1 MRFSFKHG
9 IVAAALV
16 MLGST
21 SPHASNTLQSS
32 DATGGKPSAMA
43 AANPYPNPPP
53 HAGEGT
59 GGGPTIAVP
68 PVRIGRISLIAGK
81 LELRGPG
88 EAKWSAASINDP
100 VATGM
105 SLHTDPQT
113 RGEIRIGPDTI
124 DLAEGTEITVIKL
137 DPRTAEIAVREGRIE
152 LDIGALE
159 SGESVEIDTPHG
171 GVWPLER
178 GRYDIDIGGGDRPL
192 RIAAFAGNARF
203 AGNGADLPIASG
215 YRLLLS
221 DTGLMAAQIESASDD
236 EFVKW
241 CKGRAV
247 DDAQLAAPYFMS
259 REITGYAALDD
270 AGNWQANDKYGEV
283 WVPKALPAG
292 WAPYRNGHWRWLSP
306 WGWSWV
312 DDQSW
317 GFATTHYG
325 RWIQADGQWLWSPGK
340 LTANPVW
347 APAVV
352 AFLGTRGVGLSYAD
366 GPGPAIAWFPLAPG
380 EVYWPSYTRDLDY
393 IRAIN
398 RGNVADLNVVRIA
411 ADGEPPAE
419 ISNGHFAN
427 RAFASAVPRP
437 VFVSGEPI
445 AAALLTIP
453 DERLLDAPAIMG
465 SPDIGPPPP
474 APVRV
479 AGAATIREHPPAA
492 SVAVKPGQTAAWD
505 SIVRAAEIRSRRFQ
519 ETARLRFVHLR
530 GLSSAENNRLRHTIV
545 LRVARADHAGVIS
558 EMHKRMLRR

>member
-1 MRFSFKHG
+1 MRFSFKRG

-16 MLGST
+16 MLGLT
-21 SPHASNTLQSS
+21 SPHASNALQMSAVTAQRAEPSTLAVASLP
-32 DATGGKPSAMA
+32 APSAR
-43 AANPYPNPPP
+43 
-53 HAGEGT
+53 
-59 GGGPTIAVP
+59 V
-68 PVRIGRISLIAGK
+68 GRISLIAGK
-81 LELRGPG
+81 LEFRGPG
-88 EAKWSAASINDP
+88 EAQWSAAVINDP

-113 RGEIRIGPDTI
+113 RGEIRIGPDAI
-124 DLAEGTEITVIKL
+124 DLAGGSEIAIVKL
-137 DPRTAEIAVREGRIE
+137 DPLITEIAVKEGRIE
-152 LDIGALE
+152 LDIRGFE
-159 SGESVEIDTPHG
+159 PGETVEIDMPHG
-171 GVWPLER
+171 RVWPLER
-178 GRYDIDIGGGDRPL
+178 GRYDIDIGGGDHPL

-203 AGNGADLPIASG
+203 AANGADLPVASG
-215 YRLLLS
+215 YRLLLNPA
-221 DTGLMAAQIESASDD
+221 GAMAAQIESASDD
-236 EFVKW
+236 DFVKW

-247 DDAQLAAPYFMS
+247 DDARLAAPYFMS

-270 AGNWQANDKYGEV
+270 AGDWQASDKYGEV

-292 WAPYRNGHWRWLSP
+292 WAPYRNGHWRWLSS

-312 DDQSW
+312 DNEPW

-325 RWIQADGQWLWSPGK
+325 RWIQADGQWSWSPGK
-340 LTANPVW
+340 LMVHPVW

-366 GPGPAIAWFPLAPG
+366 GPGPAIAWFSLAPG
-380 EVYWPSYTRDLDY
+380 EVYWPSYTHDLDY

-398 RGNVADLNVVRIA
+398 RGNVADLNVIRIA

-419 ISNGHFAN
+419 ISNAHFAN

-453 DERLLDAPAIMG
+453 GERLLDAPAIMG
-465 SPDIGPPPP
+465 APDIGPPSL

-479 AGAATIREHPPAA
+479 AGAAIIREHPPAA
-492 SVAVKPGQTAAWD
+492 PAPIKPGKTVSWD
-505 SIVRAAEIRSRRFQ
+505 GIVRAAEIRSRHFQ
-519 ETARLRFVHLR
+519 ETARLHFVHLR
-530 GLSSAENNRLRHTIV
+530 GLSSAENTRLRHTIV
-545 LRVARADHAGVIS
+545 LRVARADHAGVIF

>member
-1 MRFSFKHG
+1 MRFSFKCG
-9 IVAAALV
+9 IVAAAVV

-21 SPHASNTLQSS
+21 SPYASNTLQSS
-32 DATGGKPSAMA
+32 GATGGKPSAIA
-43 AANPYPNPPP
+43 AANPHPNPPS

-59 GGGPTIAVP
+59 GGGSTVSVI

-152 LDIGALE
+152 FDIGGLK

-171 GVWPLER
+171 EVWPLER
-178 GRYDIDIGGGDRPL
+178 GRYDIDIGSGDHPQ

-215 YRLLLS
+215 YQLVL
-221 DTGLMAAQIESASDD
+221 TYTEPTAARIESVTDD

-247 DDAQLAAPYFMS
+247 DDTRLAAPYFMS

-270 AGNWQANDKYGEV
+270 AGNWQASDKYGEM

-312 DDQSW
+312 DDQPW

-366 GPGPAIAWFPLAPG
+366 GPGPAIAWFPLALG

-411 ADGEPPAE
+411 ADGQPPAE
-419 ISNGHFAN
+419 ISNAHFAN
-427 RAFASAVPRP
+427 RAFASTVPRP

-445 AAALLTIP
+445 ATALLSIP
-453 DERLLDAPAIMG
+453 EERLLDAPAIMG
-465 SPDIGPPPP
+465 SPDIGPPSPT
-474 APVRV
+474 PVRV
-479 AGAATIREHPPAA
+479 AGIATIREHPPAA
-492 SVAVKPGQTAAWD
+492 SVPIKPGKTAAWD
-505 SIVRAAEIRSRRFQ
+505 SLVRAAEIRSRNFL
-519 ETARLRFVHLR
+519 ETARLRFIHLR
-530 GLSSAENNRLRHTIV
+530 RMASAESIRIRHSIV